1 MKEKIIYYLGI
12 VSLVVLSLSLA
23 IFIIIWSFPLFRLNL
38 ALFNLHELVGLSPNQ
53 IMADYRNLIAYLNF
67 PWINDLSLTYFPMSD
82 SARFHFYEVKQLFL
96 FNDRILLFTAIFSII
111 FINYLNKKQGLWQL
125 AKSFKVLQ
133 FLPLLVILVLLF
145 NFNQVF
151 TTFHH
156 IFFDND
162 AWLFNP
168 STDPIILVLNDSFF
182 LLCFVG
188 VFILL
193 QLFLWLFYRLGL
205 TQLKNNRE
213 R

>member
-12 VSLVVLSLSLA
+12 VGLFAFSLSLA

-38 ALFNLHELVGLSPNQ
+38 TLFNLHEFVDLSPNQ
-53 IMADYRNLIAYLNF
+53 IMADYRDLIAYLNF

-96 FNDRILLFTAIFSII
+96 FNGGILLFTAFLSIL
-111 FINYLNKKQGLWQL
+111 FINYLNKKHGLWQL
-125 AKSFKVLQ
+125 ARSFKVLQ
-133 FLPLLVILVLLF
+133 FLPVLVILILLF

-151 TTFHH
+151 ITFHH
-156 IFFDND
+156 VFFDND
-162 AWLFNP
+162 AWLFDP

-193 QLFLWLFYRLGL
+193 QVFLWLFYRLGL
-205 TQLKNNRE
+205 KQLKNKRM